1 MFTEEFPEPLTGW
14 DVIPTWTF
22 EDPISEAIEDSAS
35 IRGTVNDAGNGQ
47 IANNPNKELYGAVY
61 DSVMVPAAVKDDYDY
76 RDPYI
81 ERTELLMRFSGLN
94 SGSYNVTVFE
104 GRTTDN
110 NGRFGKVWVD
120 STVVSNAPAKQ
131 NTGNYVVVVEIDG
144 APIIAPDGQSRTV
157 TVDLA
162 EGQHIWFAEMEDNS
176 GGISGIAK
184 DSVTDGGSISSI
196 SLTDKNIVIEFD
208 GPLMSADSIDSPFN
222 AVDGATSPHSVTPDQ
237 ASQFLSQNK
246 TA

>member
-14 DVIPTWTF
+14 DVIPAWTF

-110 NGRFGKVWVD
+110 NGRFGKV
-120 STVVSNAPAKQ
+120 
-131 NTGNYVVVVEIDG
+131 
-144 APIIAPDGQSRTV
+144 
-157 TVDLA
+157 
-162 EGQHIWFAEMEDNS
+162 
-176 GGISGIAK
+176 
-184 DSVTDGGSISSI
+184 
-196 SLTDKNIVIEFD
+196 
-208 GPLMSADSIDSPFN
+208 
-222 AVDGATSPHSVTPDQ
+222 
-237 ASQFLSQNK
+237 
-246 TA
+246 